1 LIHKT
6 KIIRVDNLVN
16 TSGIISR
23 LAKQLHYLG
32 LERGDVVMVHSSFK
46 SLGIKDPEEIILALL
61 ETLGETG
68 TLLMPALSYLQKPP
82 NIHDTNLTPSC
93 VGFLSEYFRCR
104 PGTQRSIHPTHSVC
118 GVGRLAREWLDD
130 HIQDYTPC
138 GPHSPFNKL
147 LHHQGKIL
155 MIGCGLKPNTTMHA
169 IEEYIQPA
177 YLFGNTQTYTIT
189 DSQRRTF
196 EKVYITHNFDEGRV
210 VQRYDRVEGILNQ
223 AALSS
228 GILGNA
234 KTYLIQA
241 EALYQ
246 AALVHMG
253 SDPCYFIEK
262 GSETTQ

>member
-1 LIHKT
+1 LT
-6 KIIRVDNLVN
+6 Y

-23 LAKQLHYLG
+23 LAEQLHNLG

-46 SLGIKDPEEIILALL
+46 SLGIKDPEDIILALL
-61 ETLGETG
+61 EILGETG
-68 TLLMPALSYLQKPP
+68 ILLMPALSYLQKPP
-82 NIHDTNLTPSC
+82 NVHDTNLTPSC

-104 PGTQRSIHPTHSVC
+104 AGTQRSLHPTHSVC
-118 GVGRLAREWLDD
+118 GVGRLAHEWLDD
-130 HIQDYTPC
+130 HIQDHTPC
-138 GPHSPFNKL
+138 GPHSPFHKL

-155 MIGCGLKPNTTMHA
+155 MIGCGLKPNTTIHA

-177 YLFGNTQTYTIT
+177 YLFGPPQNYTIT
-189 DSQRRTF
+189 DSLGRNF
-196 EKVYITHNFDEGRV
+196 EKAYITHNFYEGRAI
-210 VQRYDRVEGILNQ
+210 QRYDRVEGILNE

-246 AALVHMG
+246 AGLERMR
-253 SDPCYFIEK
+253 SDPFYFIEL
-262 GSETTQ
+262 GRETTR